1 MIDQPYSKKES
12 ERIQKIEQESLSFE
26 DFKKSLGPASSKY
39 SDQEIERIR
48 IVFDGIANVVFDSW
62 LQKRNSA

>member
-1 MIDQPYSKKES
+1 MKPEN
-12 ERIQKIEQESLSFE
+12 ETTTTEQLSFE
-26 DFKKSLGPASSKY
+26 DFKKSLGSASSKY

-48 IVFDGIANVVFDSW
+48 VTFDGIANVFFDDW

>member
-1 MIDQPYSKKES
+1 MEPEKET
-12 ERIQKIEQESLSFE
+12 ITNEQLSFE

-48 IVFDGIANVVFDSW
+48 IIFDGIANVVFDSW